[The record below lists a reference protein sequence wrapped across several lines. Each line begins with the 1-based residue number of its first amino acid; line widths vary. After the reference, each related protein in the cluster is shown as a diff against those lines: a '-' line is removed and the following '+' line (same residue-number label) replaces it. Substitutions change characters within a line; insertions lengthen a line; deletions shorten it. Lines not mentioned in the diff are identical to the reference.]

1 MKPRSNG
8 RLIARKLM
16 ETTQWFE
23 AWEVMEIDTL
33 FRRCELRE
41 YDKQETLYR
50 DGDEREILLVVTGS
64 VWTCLRQDTTQ
75 VKFGMLFAG
84 ALIGLG
90 QLVRRSVTDEPCY
103 EFVAA
108 ENTLALAIP
117 QTALVA
123 VLNARPPL
131 WRGIAESAILYQ
143 RHCLKTALL
152 LYTGS
157 TRERLISALYQF
169 GVSRSIVPARP
180 PNNQVALSQNELS
193 LLVQSSRPHVNKAL
207 RELEAEGLIRLSY
220 KRILVI
226 QPDILTT
233 LAAQRLTTLAK

>member
-8 RLIARKLM
+8 RLIARKLL
-16 ETTQWFE
+16 ENTQWFE
-23 AWEVMEIDTL
+23 TWEAADIDSV
-33 FRRCELRE
+33 FRHSELRE
-41 YDKQETLYR
+41 YDKAETLYR
-50 DGDEREILLVVTGS
+50 DGDGREILFLVTGS

-84 ALIGLG
+84 ALVGLA
-90 QLVRRSVTDEPCY
+90 QLVRRNVPDEPCY
-103 EFVAA
+103 EFIAA
-108 ENTLALAIP
+108 ENTLALAMP
-117 QTALVA
+117 QAALREVM
-123 VLNARPPL
+123 NARPQL

-143 RHCLKTALL
+143 RHCIKTALL

-180 PNNQVALSQNELS
+180 PNNQVALSQSELS
-193 LLVQSSRPHVNKAL
+193 QLVQSSRPHVNKAL

-220 KRILVI
+220 KRILI
-226 QPDILTT
+226 LQPDALAT
-233 LAAQRLTTLAK
+233 LAAQRLTALTQ